1 MEEEQNKND
10 NTEEH
15 ADESFWSSVEELT
28 KNIIKVVKDTLRLIK
43 GEK

>member
-1 MEEEQNKND
+1 MDGEQKREDNPEEREDD
-10 NTEEH
+10 N
-15 ADESFWSSVEELT
+15 FWTSVEEIA

>member
-1 MEEEQNKND
+1 MEEEKNKPK
-10 NTEEH
+10 EH
-15 ADESFWSSVEELT
+15 ADNSFLNSIEDIA

>member
-1 MEEEQNKND
+1 MCDESKETKP
-10 NTEEH
+10 EEH
-15 ADESFWSSVEELT
+15 ADESFWSSVEEIA